1 MTAPGET
8 GGDGAGMALRLQG
21 VSVAY
26 GDRPA
31 LDGVSLA
38 VRRGER
44 VALVG
49 PSGAGKSTLLGL
61 GNGTVAPTGGRVEVL
76 GVDPAAASPRALR
89 ALRGEIGSVHQQLN
103 LIGPLR
109 VVHNVNAG
117 RLGTWSRLR
126 ALRSLVRPQQIG
138 EARAALERVGIAPYL
153 HVRTDRLSGG
163 EQQRVALA
171 RVLVQDP
178 ALVLADEPVASLDP
192 ARAEEVMRLLCGLL
206 DQQSGERRTL
216 VVSLHDFDLAV
227 RHCDRVVG
235 LRQGRVILDL
245 AVGEVGEGT
254 RERIYDLTPD
264 T

>member
-1 MTAPGET
+1 MAEPGSAA
-8 GGDGAGMALRLQG
+8 GGENLALRLRD

-26 GDRPA
+26 GDRRA
-31 LDGVSLA
+31 LDGVDLT

-61 GNGTVAPTGGRVEVL
+61 ATGSVLPTSGHLEVL
-76 GVDPAAASPRALR
+76 GADPTRIHPGTLR
-89 ALRGEIGSVHQQLN
+89 DLRRRIGAVHQRLH
-103 LIGPLR
+103 LVGPLR

-117 RLGTWSRLR
+117 RLGSWSPLR
-126 ALRSLVRPQQIG
+126 ALWSLVRPLQVEQ
-138 EARAALERVGIAPYL
+138 ARQALDRVGIAEHL
-153 HVRTDRLSGG
+153 HQLTDRLSGG

-178 ALVLADEPVASLDP
+178 ELVLADEPVSSLDP
-192 ARAEEVMRLLCGLL
+192 ARAAEVMDLLGALL
-206 DQQSGERRTL
+206 DTVRGPRRTL

-235 LRQGRVILDL
+235 LRRGRVVLDVRTADL
-245 AVGEVGEGT
+245 DEGA
-254 RERIYDLTPD
+254 RDRLYDLSPD
-264 T
+264 A